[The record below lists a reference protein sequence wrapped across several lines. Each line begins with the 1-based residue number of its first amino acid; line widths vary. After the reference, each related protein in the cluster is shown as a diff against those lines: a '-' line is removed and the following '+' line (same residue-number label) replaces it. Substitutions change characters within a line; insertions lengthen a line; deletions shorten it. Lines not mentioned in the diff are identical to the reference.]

1 MRFGVPYAGVRD
13 EDCRSAINSYFCLVS
28 GKFGGLWAVQVMT
41 RLHSGP
47 HFLDALCVLQILLPF
62 MRRNAA
68 VDRDSAS

>member
-13 EDCRSAINSYFCLVS
+13 EHCRSAINNYFCLVR
-28 GKFGGLWAVQVMT
+28 GKFAGLWAVQVMT
-41 RLHSGP
+41 RLHTGP
-47 HFLDALCVLQILLPF
+47 HFLDALCVLQILLRL